1 MWPLTSQN
9 DSLLE
14 IRQSIRAPFILR
26 MMQIVFTKKIFWNGI
41 RSYVN
46 STQLYHRSFENFM
59 KAVVPE
65 SRKSEMVLRTMEYWA
80 SEEHC
85 PLVKIIRYYDN
96 PTAKIVISVPN
107 FDILKTY
114 CLPIT
119 FTTQTYRNFNNFS
132 YISLITRNFV
142 LTLPFKEDGWIIFNI
157 QQTGYYRVNYDEEN
171 WQRIT
176 NYLHSRNYK
185 KIHVLNRAQIID
197 DAFNLMIAG
206 HLHSYIFWNIIS
218 YLHQEEDYIAW
229 YPLFKALEY
238 ICSTFP
244 VLKEKIGYFTVNI
257 NKE

>member
-26 MMQIVFTKKIFWNGI
+26 MMQNVFTKKIFWNGI
-41 RSYVN
+41 RLYVN

-65 SRKSEMVLRTMEYWA
+65 SRKSEMALQTMEYWA

-157 QQTGYYRVNYDEEN
+157 QQTG
-171 WQRIT
+171 
-176 NYLHSRNYK
+176 
-185 KIHVLNRAQIID
+185 
-197 DAFNLMIAG
+197 
-206 HLHSYIFWNIIS
+206 HLHSSIFWNIIP
-218 YLHQEEDYIAW
+218 YLQQEEDYIAW
-229 YPLFKALEY
+229 YPMFKALEY
-238 ICSTFP
+238 MFSTF
-244 VLKEKIGYFTVNI
+244 L
-257 NKE
+257 

>member
-1 MWPLTSQN
+1 MK
-9 DSLLE
+9 LLLLLK
-14 IRQSIRAPFILR
+14 SKFC
-26 MMQIVFTKKIFWNGI
+26 
-41 RSYVN
+41 
-46 STQLYHRSFENFM
+46 STNNNNWYKE
-59 KAVVPE
+59 
-65 SRKSEMVLRTMEYWA
+65 
-80 SEEHC
+80 
-85 PLVKIIRYYDN
+85 
-96 PTAKIVISVPN
+96 
-107 FDILKTY
+107 TY
-114 CLPIT
+114 CPIIKVTQNYKDMSKTNVSIQNIGKLKIECLFVT
-119 FTTQTYRNFNNFS
+119 FTTEASPDFNIFTPHMVCLSKNLKL
-132 YISLITRNFV
+132 SLPIN
-142 LTLPFKEDGWIIFNI
+142 EEGWTIFNL
-157 QQTGYYRVNYDEEN
+157 QQIGYYRVNYDEEN

-197 DAFNLMIAG
+197 DAFNLMVAG